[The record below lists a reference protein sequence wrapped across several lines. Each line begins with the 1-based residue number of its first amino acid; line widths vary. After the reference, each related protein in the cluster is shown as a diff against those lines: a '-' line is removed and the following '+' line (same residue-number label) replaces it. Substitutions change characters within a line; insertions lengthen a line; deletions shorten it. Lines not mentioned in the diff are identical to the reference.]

1 MTSQPTESQNT
12 SNEASKTPATSA
24 AAKDQKGSADA
35 ASDNSSVA
43 AHTTPLKDTRKE
55 DADGTT
61 KDTKSNSNATT
72 TTNNENTAAANPP
85 KETSITKATSTT
97 KNPKLLKIK
106 VHLVAVGSAPILKK
120 SKFLMNADDRF
131 AVAIAFLR
139 KVLKLS
145 TSGTSSSAT
154 GASAMASSSLFLY
167 VNAAFV
173 PSPDE
178 RIGDLFDCF
187 GVRGELVV
195 HYSLQEAWG

>member
-1 MTSQPTESQNT
+1 MATTGVTSGEGEVTEMSSDPSPVNNNIPEDDAPVAPGRTTIQQQHDQHSSTPGVSEKESVPLNELSTSSTNT
-12 SNEASKTPATSA
+12 
-24 AAKDQKGSADA
+24 
-35 ASDNSSVA
+35 
-43 AHTTPLKDTRKE
+43 TTPTP
-55 DADGTT
+55 TIQ
-61 KDTKSNSNATT
+61 
-72 TTNNENTAAANPP
+72 
-85 KETSITKATSTT
+85 SI
-97 KNPKLLKIK
+97 KIK

-145 TSGTSSSAT
+145 TTTTSSSASSYVSNAL
-154 GASAMASSSLFLY
+154 GMKSSSLFLY

-187 GVRGELVV
+187 GSRGELVV

>member
-1 MTSQPTESQNT
+1 MNAIPNNDETIRATCSMASEGGQIFETTPTSHATNLLNNNKQVPDEDDASRRIIDSQP
-12 SNEASKTPATSA
+12 SNGSEKDSALPMKEYSTASI
-24 AAKDQKGSADA
+24 Q
-35 ASDNSSVA
+35 
-43 AHTTPLKDTRKE
+43 
-55 DADGTT
+55 TT
-61 KDTKSNSNATT
+61 KS
-72 TTNNENTAAANPP
+72 E
-85 KETSITKATSTT
+85 
-97 KNPKLLKIK
+97 KIK

-145 TSGTSSSAT
+145 SSSTTSNNLGMKA
-154 GASAMASSSLFLY
+154 SSLFLY

-187 GVRGELVV
+187 GSRGELVV

>member
-1 MTSQPTESQNT
+1 MTTIPDDGDMATTGVTSGEGEVTEMSSDPSPVNNNIPEDDAPVAPGRTIIQQMLKVPEKDSVPLNELSTSSTNT
-12 SNEASKTPATSA
+12 
-24 AAKDQKGSADA
+24 
-35 ASDNSSVA
+35 
-43 AHTTPLKDTRKE
+43 TTPTP
-55 DADGTT
+55 TIQ
-61 KDTKSNSNATT
+61 
-72 TTNNENTAAANPP
+72 
-85 KETSITKATSTT
+85 SI
-97 KNPKLLKIK
+97 KIK

-145 TSGTSSSAT
+145 TTTTSSSASSYVSNAL
-154 GASAMASSSLFLY
+154 GMKSSSLFLY

-187 GVRGELVV
+187 GSRGELVV

>member
-1 MTSQPTESQNT
+1 MPNDEETIKTTS
-12 SNEASKTPATSA
+12 
-24 AAKDQKGSADA
+24 
-35 ASDNSSVA
+35 
-43 AHTTPLKDTRKE
+43 L
-55 DADGTT
+55 
-61 KDTKSNSNATT
+61 
-72 TTNNENTAAANPP
+72 TAQ
-85 KETSITKATSTT
+85 EGGEVIATSTSALSPETDPTPRTNDVVEEDAPRRTIVGDHPSLDSEKDSLPSKESFTSNIKT
-97 KNPKLLKIK
+97 KSEKIK

-145 TSGTSSSAT
+145 SSSNTSSVSNTT
-154 GASAMASSSLFLY
+154 GMKASSLFLY

-187 GVRGELVV
+187 GSRGELVI

>member
-1 MTSQPTESQNT
+1 MSSPSTESQEK
-12 SNEASKTPATSA
+12 SLEGQSDEGASMTAERHAASEMKGREESAATSV
-24 AAKDQKGSADA
+24 
-35 ASDNSSVA
+35 NS
-43 AHTTPLKDTRKE
+43 KE
-55 DADGTT
+55 DGKKNDKPPVNKPDTT
-61 KDTKSNSNATT
+61 I
-72 TTNNENTAAANPP
+72 TAP
-85 KETSITKATSTT
+85 KESSKKTD
-97 KNPKLLKIK
+97 NPKPIKIK

-145 TSGTSSSAT
+145 SSGTTST
-154 GASAMASSSLFLY
+154 ASISSLFLY

-178 RIGDLFDCF
+178 RMGDLFDCF
-187 GVRGELVV
+187 GSRGELVI

>member
-1 MTSQPTESQNT
+1 MTAIPNDDETIKATCLMASEGGETFGTAAPSNGTDLLDNNKQVPDEDDVSQRMIDTQPPTGSENDP
-12 SNEASKTPATSA
+12 ASLKENST
-24 AAKDQKGSADA
+24 
-35 ASDNSSVA
+35 AS
-43 AHTTPLKDTRKE
+43 HK
-55 DADGTT
+55 TT
-61 KDTKSNSNATT
+61 KS
-72 TTNNENTAAANPP
+72 E
-85 KETSITKATSTT
+85 
-97 KNPKLLKIK
+97 KIK

-145 TSGTSSSAT
+145 SSFTTSNSLGMKA
-154 GASAMASSSLFLY
+154 SSLFLY

-187 GVRGELVV
+187 GSRGELVV

>member
-1 MTSQPTESQNT
+1 MTTIPDDGKIMSTTGLTSGEGEVTAMSSDPSPVNNNIPEDDAPVAPGRTTIQQHHDQHSSTLKVSEKESVPLNELST
-12 SNEASKTPATSA
+12 SSTN
-24 AAKDQKGSADA
+24 
-35 ASDNSSVA
+35 
-43 AHTTPLKDTRKE
+43 
-55 DADGTT
+55 
-61 KDTKSNSNATT
+61 TT
-72 TTNNENTAAANPP
+72 TTPTIQ
-85 KETSITKATSTT
+85 SI
-97 KNPKLLKIK
+97 KIK

-145 TSGTSSSAT
+145 TASSSTSSSVSNT
-154 GASAMASSSLFLY
+154 LGTKSSSLFLY

-187 GVRGELVV
+187 GSRGELVV

>member
-1 MTSQPTESQNT
+1 MTEMPNDDRTV
-12 SNEASKTPATSA
+12 KTTGVIV
-24 AAKDQKGSADA
+24 DEGG
-35 ASDNSSVA
+35 
-43 AHTTPLKDTRKE
+43 E
-55 DADGTT
+55 
-61 KDTKSNSNATT
+61 
-72 TTNNENTAAANPP
+72 AAANSASLNGTDLSSQNNNVPDEDAP
-85 KETSITKATSTT
+85 GRTIDDQPTHGPEKDSAVPSKEFSTSHNTT
-97 KNPKLLKIK
+97 KSEKKIR
-106 VHLVAVGSAPILKK
+106 VHLVAVGMAPILKQ

-145 TSGTSSSAT
+145 SSSTTSNITTSGIKA
-154 GASAMASSSLFLY
+154 SSLFLY

-187 GVRGELVV
+187 GSRGELVI

>member
-1 MTSQPTESQNT
+1 MTSQPTKSQNL
-12 SNEASKTPATSA
+12 SDGACKTPATTAAKEQEGSA
-24 AAKDQKGSADA
+24 AT
-35 ASDNSSVA
+35 ASGNSGVA
-43 AHTTPLKDTRKE
+43 AHTTPLKGTREE

-61 KDTKSNSNATT
+61 KDSKSTSNATT
-72 TTNNENTAAANPP
+72 TDNTAAANPP
-85 KETSITKATSTT
+85 KETSSITKATSNT
-97 KNPKLLKIK
+97 KNSKPLKIK

-145 TSGTSSSAT
+145 TSGTSSSTT

-187 GVRGELVV
+187 GIRGELVV

>member
-1 MTSQPTESQNT
+1 MVTNSRFASATADNEHEREVRDRERLDRFGKPSDDHRGEGEERVGLGNGSPPMQN
-12 SNEASKTPATSA
+12 
-24 AAKDQKGSADA
+24 DRF
-35 ASDNSSVA
+35 VA
-43 AHTTPLKDTRKE
+43 ALQDDVDYVPSEVGNQRRME
-55 DADGTT
+55 R
-61 KDTKSNSNATT
+61 
-72 TTNNENTAAANPP
+72 E
-85 KETSITKATSTT
+85 
-97 KNPKLLKIK
+97 KIK
-106 VHLVAVGSAPILKK
+106 VHLVAVGRAPILKK

-145 TSGTSSSAT
+145 SSSAT
-154 GASAMASSSLFLY
+154 TSNNTTGIKASSLFLY

-187 GVRGELVV
+187 GSRGELVI

>member
-1 MTSQPTESQNT
+1 MTSDPAETQNESDGAP
-12 SNEASKTPATSA
+12 EKPAGPQKDKEESA
-24 AAKDQKGSADA
+24 AALAPDTSGATGTGEDGSLQPTDGKLTA
-35 ASDNSSVA
+35 NSS
-43 AHTTPLKDTRKE
+43 
-55 DADGTT
+55 DGTT
-61 KDTKSNSNATT
+61 KIETT
-72 TTNNENTAAANPP
+72 TANRSN
-85 KETSITKATSTT
+85 ETSNPKATE
-97 KNPKLLKIK
+97 NPKPKPIKIK

-145 TSGTSSSAT
+145 STGTSST
-154 GASAMASSSLFLY
+154 GASVAASSLFLY

-187 GVRGELVV
+187 GTRGELVV

>member
-1 MTSQPTESQNT
+1 MTTIPDDGETMSTTGMTSGEGEVTEMSSDPSPVNNNIPEDDAPVAPGRTTIQQHH
-12 SNEASKTPATSA
+12 
-24 AAKDQKGSADA
+24 DQH
-35 ASDNSSVA
+35 SS
-43 AHTTPLKDTRKE
+43 TLKVSEKE
-55 DADGTT
+55 
-61 KDTKSNSNATT
+61 S
-72 TTNNENTAAANPP
+72 
-85 KETSITKATSTT
+85 
-97 KNPKLLKIK
+97 
-106 VHLVAVGSAPILKK
+106 VGSAPILKK

-145 TSGTSSSAT
+145 TASSSTSSSVSNT
-154 GASAMASSSLFLY
+154 LGTKSSSLFLY

-187 GVRGELVV
+187 GSRGELVV